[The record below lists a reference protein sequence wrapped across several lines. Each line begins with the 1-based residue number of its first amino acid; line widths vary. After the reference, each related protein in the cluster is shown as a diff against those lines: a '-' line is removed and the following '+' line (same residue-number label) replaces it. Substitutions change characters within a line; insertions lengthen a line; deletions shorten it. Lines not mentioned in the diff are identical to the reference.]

1 MWLSF
6 FQGALERPPHGL
18 LNSSTAAV
26 LLTSASSRRFA
37 LTFGHGRHLLKPG
50 SYEVVFGLRV
60 TLNAIDPDRIRSVD
74 RKTFDVMSKHTKTQA
89 SREGS
94 VPDFGFDVEQDLL
107 RAVTGTPVDQKLGK
121 RLTGLDALVT
131 SVALRLEDVPA
142 QLDRYQR
149 QFHDEAYRTRFPWVD
164 QVSELK
170 DPTRRQQ
177 LDSELVEMLNTG
189 RFDCTWL
196 SVPDIIEWAEVMGFR
211 YGKRV
216 RADVHPDLHIRTFL
230 AEVGSPIGLEQLLA
244 THIFS
249 INAAGEYV
257 SGKWRAYDCLY
268 CEIDSGDTTYLLNGG
283 KWYAIRNDFVEEV
296 NASVEAIPAC
306 SLPLPP
312 YQDASEGQYARRI
325 FGSDTEQF
333 ALMDGENIPYGGGA
347 SKVEFCDLYTHRRHL
362 IHLFTPLHASWVNQI
377 ECWFS
382 LLARR
387 VLRHGNFTSAGAL
400 GAAVAAF
407 IRRWNNHKRH
417 PFRWTF
423 TGYPLQTGLAA

>member
-1 MWLSF
+1 M
-6 FQGALERPPHGL
+6 
-18 LNSSTAAV
+18 
-26 LLTSASSRRFA
+26 
-37 LTFGHGRHLLKPG
+37 
-50 SYEVVFGLRV
+50 
-60 TLNAIDPDRIRSVD
+60 TLNAIDPNRIRSVD
-74 RKTFDVMSKHTKTQA
+74 RKTFDAMSRHTKTQA

-107 RAVTGTPVDQKLGK
+107 RAVTGTPVDQQLGK
-121 RLTGLDALVT
+121 RLTGMDALVT

-142 QLDRYQR
+142 QLDRYLR
-149 QFHDEAYRTRFPWVD
+149 QFHDETYRTRFPWVD
-164 QVSELK
+164 QVSEVK
-170 DPTRRQQ
+170 DPSRRQE
-177 LDSELVEMLNTG
+177 LDSELVDMLNTG
-189 RFDCTWL
+189 KLERAWL

-230 AEVGSPIGLEQLLA
+230 AEVGSPIGLEQLL
-244 THIFS
+244 TTQIFS

-312 YQDASEGQYARRI
+312 YQDASEGRYAERV

-347 SKVEFCDLYTHRRHL
+347 SKVEFCDLYTLRRHL
-362 IHLFTPLHASWVNQI
+362 IHLKRYGGSSVLSHLFAQGVVSATAWLSDAQFRAAVNKRLPTSHRI
-377 ECWFS
+377 ESVKEKPRAEDFEIVFGIISKSSRRLVLPFFS
-382 LLARR
+382 RVNLRNAYRQLRAYGFKVSVAKILAR
-387 VLRHGNFTSAGAL
+387 
-400 GAAVAAF
+400 AAAD
-407 IRRWNNHKRH
+407 
-417 PFRWTF
+417 T
-423 TGYPLQTGLAA
+423 LAA